1 MSQLDAV
8 RQIADPIARA
18 KAAMEVERAAESL
31 VEEARAVRDLAIHEI
46 RGMRNARGKQN
57 SIRQVAELVGMSKTQ
72 IASIL

>member
-8 RQIADPIARA
+8 RMISNPVDRAR
-18 KAAMEVERAAESL
+18 AAMELERSAESL

-46 RGMRNARGKQN
+46 RGMRNDRGKQN